1 MPKLYDQADD
11 RLLGDI
17 SQQDLDL
24 LIEKLEE
31 TSSRDRDY
39 YVDNDT
45 FLLLVEAGAS
55 SVLLDAIKMALDLNG
70 QADIRWEAD

>member
-39 YVDNDT
+39 YVDNET

-55 SVLLDAIKMALDLNG
+55 SVLLDAIKMAVDLNG